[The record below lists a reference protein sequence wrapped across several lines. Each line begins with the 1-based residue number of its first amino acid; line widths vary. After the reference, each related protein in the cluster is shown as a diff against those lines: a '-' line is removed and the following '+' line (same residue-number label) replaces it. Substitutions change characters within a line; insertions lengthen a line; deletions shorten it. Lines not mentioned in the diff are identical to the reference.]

1 MNISLLIYGLPDSL
15 SRITPLKKASHPQD
29 GSNREF
35 RLPLPAP
42 AWDLAR
48 RKGQAGRQDVAG
60 EGAVLAQQ
68 TAFAL
73 GERSNMGSL
82 LLSLATY
89 FQVPPLNTW
98 VLASPKVKLQ
108 VCIYIF

>member
-1 MNISLLIYGLPDSL
+1 MNISLLIYGLSDSL
-15 SRITPLKKASHPQD
+15 SRITPLKKASHSQD

-108 VCIYIF
+108 VCIYVF